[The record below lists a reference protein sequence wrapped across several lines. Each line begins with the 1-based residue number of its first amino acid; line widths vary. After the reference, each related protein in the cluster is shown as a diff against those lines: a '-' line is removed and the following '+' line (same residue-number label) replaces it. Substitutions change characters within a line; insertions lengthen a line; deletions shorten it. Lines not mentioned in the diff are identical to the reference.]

1 MKNIISKYINVAKP
15 RRMLDESDEMNI
27 SSKEFYGHTVQDDY
41 NEYGGPVGLDRFYQR
56 ALDFGVD
63 NEAFEMY
70 GSRSESSIMKVVRQ
84 AYKEYKKCFKL
95 NESDSFD
102 DDIKIYMNT
111 WKNYNVYGADL
122 EMYGIKDGWMSVDD
136 ALDFCKKYAEDEP
149 FINDVDN
156 CPIEISEYDN
166 AVSKLQELKKIE
178 ELPSDEQEMVGYFL
192 EHGSYKDLDEIVKKV
207 QDGDY
212 TFFPGVDN
220 SNDLGKAYF
229 DMVGIEGISNPFQ
242 YVDRNQIMRSFRD
255 NDSEEDLSDDDYYA
269 MADEEI
275 ENAEA
280 DGNLQYAEDNFDYEA
295 LGRDLEIDG
304 YTYVSGGALMVF

>member
-1 MKNIISKYINVAKP
+1 MKNIISKYINVQKP
-15 RRMLDESDEMNI
+15 
-27 SSKEFYGHTVQDDY
+27 H
-41 NEYGGPVGLDRFYQR
+41 
-56 ALDFGVD
+56 
-63 NEAFEMY
+63 
-70 GSRSESSIMKVVRQ
+70 KV
-84 AYKEYKKCFKL
+84 L
-95 NESDSFD
+95 TESDSSS
-102 DDIKIYMNT
+102 DIKVYMNT
-111 WKNYNVYGADL
+111 WKNYNEYGADL
-122 EMYGIKDGWMSVDD
+122 EMYGIRDGWMSVDD
-136 ALDFCKKYAEDEP
+136 ALEFCKKYSEDEP

-156 CPIEISEYDN
+156 CPIEVSEYDN

-242 YVDRNQIMRSFRD
+242 YVDRDQIMRSFRD

-295 LGRDLEIDG
+295 LGRDLEIEG

>member
-1 MKNIISKYINVAKP
+1 MKNIISKYINVQKP
-15 RRMLDESDEMNI
+15 
-27 SSKEFYGHTVQDDY
+27 H
-41 NEYGGPVGLDRFYQR
+41 
-56 ALDFGVD
+56 
-63 NEAFEMY
+63 
-70 GSRSESSIMKVVRQ
+70 KV
-84 AYKEYKKCFKL
+84 L
-95 NESDSFD
+95 TESDSSS
-102 DDIKIYMNT
+102 DIKVYMNT
-111 WKNYNVYGADL
+111 WKNYNEYGADL

-136 ALDFCKKYAEDEP
+136 ALEFCKKYSEDEP

-192 EHGSYKDLDEIVKKV
+192 EHGSYDDDLDEIIEKI
-207 QDGDY
+207 QSGDY
-212 TFFPGVDN
+212 VFFPQVNDTE
-220 SNDLGKAYF
+220 DLGKAYF

-242 YVDRNQIMRSFRD
+242 YVDRDQIMRSFRD
-255 NDSEEDLSDDDYYA
+255 NDSEDLSDDDYYA

-295 LGRDLEIDG
+295 LGRDLEIEG

>member
-1 MKNIISKYINVAKP
+1 MKNIISKYINVEKP
-15 RRMLDESDEMNI
+15 
-27 SSKEFYGHTVQDDY
+27 H
-41 NEYGGPVGLDRFYQR
+41 
-56 ALDFGVD
+56 
-63 NEAFEMY
+63 
-70 GSRSESSIMKVVRQ
+70 KV
-84 AYKEYKKCFKL
+84 L
-95 NESDSFD
+95 TESDSSS
-102 DDIKIYMNT
+102 DIKVYMNT
-111 WKNYNVYGADL
+111 WKNYNEYGADL

-136 ALDFCKKYAEDEP
+136 ALEFCKKYSEDEP

-192 EHGSYKDLDEIVKKV
+192 EHGSYEDLDEIVKKV

-220 SNDLGKAYF
+220 SYDLGKAYF

-242 YVDRNQIMRSFRD
+242 YVDRAQIMRSFRD
-255 NDSEEDLSDDDYYA
+255 NDSEDLSDSDYYA

-280 DGNLQYAEDNFDYEA
+280 GGNLQYAEDNFDYEA
-295 LGRDLEIDG
+295 LGRDLEMDG
-304 YTYVSGGALMVF
+304 YTYVSGGALQVL

>member
-1 MKNIISKYINVAKP
+1 MKNIISKYINVQKP
-15 RRMLDESDEMNI
+15 
-27 SSKEFYGHTVQDDY
+27 H
-41 NEYGGPVGLDRFYQR
+41 
-56 ALDFGVD
+56 
-63 NEAFEMY
+63 
-70 GSRSESSIMKVVRQ
+70 KV
-84 AYKEYKKCFKL
+84 L
-95 NESDSFD
+95 TESDSSS
-102 DDIKIYMNT
+102 DIKVYMNT
-111 WKNYNVYGADL
+111 WKNYNEYGADL
-122 EMYGIKDGWMSVDD
+122 EMYGIRDGWMSVDD
-136 ALDFCKKYAEDEP
+136 ALEFCKKYSEDEP

-192 EHGSYKDLDEIVKKV
+192 EHGSYDDLDEIIEKI
-207 QDGDY
+207 QSGDY
-212 TFFPGVDN
+212 VFFPQVNDTE
-220 SNDLGKAYF
+220 DLGKAYF

-242 YVDRNQIMRSFRD
+242 YVDRDQIMRSFRD
-255 NDSEEDLSDDDYYA
+255 NDSEDLSDDDYYA

-295 LGRDLEIDG
+295 LGRDLEIEG

>member
-1 MKNIISKYINVAKP
+1 MKNIISKYINVQKP
-15 RRMLDESDEMNI
+15 
-27 SSKEFYGHTVQDDY
+27 H
-41 NEYGGPVGLDRFYQR
+41 
-56 ALDFGVD
+56 
-63 NEAFEMY
+63 
-70 GSRSESSIMKVVRQ
+70 KV
-84 AYKEYKKCFKL
+84 L
-95 NESDSFD
+95 TESDSSS
-102 DDIKIYMNT
+102 DIKVYMNT
-111 WKNYNVYGADL
+111 WKNYNEYGADL
-122 EMYGIKDGWMSVDD
+122 EMYGIRDGWMSVDD
-136 ALDFCKKYAEDEP
+136 ALEFCKKYSEDEP

-192 EHGSYKDLDEIVKKV
+192 EQGSYDDLDEIIEKI
-207 QDGDY
+207 QSGDY
-212 TFFPGVDN
+212 IFFPQVSDTE
-220 SNDLGKAYF
+220 DLGKAYF

-242 YVDRNQIMRSFRD
+242 YVDRDQIMRSFRD

-295 LGRDLEIDG
+295 LGRDLEIEG